1 MNNQTPPKSWS
12 SFIIWAFA
20 FGYFASYVPYSF
32 LTKALTEGKL
42 GPTKVDTFQILPL
55 SVIATLVMMFLFITM
70 MGWWKFATQF
80 KIGNISLPRPRL
92 WTAFSGLCTGLIIV
106 TTTLSYTIEGV
117 SIVFAMLLMR
127 GGVLIMSPIVD
138 RITGRHVR
146 WFSWAGLTLALVS
159 LFVAFAE
166 PAKPG
171 VTRYAFNI
179 LLIVDVIIYLAAYFV
194 RLQFMSKLG
203 KSDNPAVTKGY
214 LVEEQMVGAPSVLLM
229 MGLLALFLG
238 GKDPQSVGAMLRW
251 GFTEIWSTS
260 CWGWVVLLGIFSQ
273 GTGIFGTLVL
283 LDRSETAFAVPV
295 NRSSSV
301 IAGIGASLLLYFV
314 LDLKLPSVYQFAGAA
329 VIILAILFLSIPP
342 LLEKYKKRPTT

>member
-1 MNNQTPPKSWS
+1 
-12 SFIIWAFA
+12 
-20 FGYFASYVPYSF
+20 
-32 LTKALTEGKL
+32 
-42 GPTKVDTFQILPL
+42 
-55 SVIATLVMMFLFITM
+55 
-70 MGWWKFATQF
+70 
-80 KIGNISLPRPRL
+80 
-92 WTAFSGLCTGLIIV
+92 
-106 TTTLSYTIEGV
+106 
-117 SIVFAMLLMR
+117 
-127 GGVLIMSPIVD
+127 MSPIVD